1 MNLSKKTLV
10 LTIITYSIGIIIP
23 ILYEF
28 DFGVNDK
35 VKTDTFFN
43 DLVSLDN
50 NQLFF
55 KIVKNNISVIAL
67 NIIGAMTFGLLT
79 FITTLYNGFVLSL
92 VIKNVLKNY
101 SSEFVISNFFPHSAE
116 VLAILMSCYLG
127 YYLSTKFFNFCFTKE
142 RNLNI
147 SFKKVF
153 YLTSLTIIIT
163 IISAILEAY
172 VTIQ

>member
-1 MNLSKKTLV
+1 MNLSKKTLIIT
-10 LTIITYSIGIIIP
+10 LITYSIGIIIP
-23 ILYEF
+23 ILYDF
-28 DFGVNDK
+28 DFGVNKSD
-35 VKTDTFFN
+35 KTDIFFSE
-43 DLVSLDN
+43 LVSLDN

-79 FITTLYNGFVLSL
+79 FITTFYNGFILSL

-101 SSEFVISNFFPHSAE
+101 SSEFVISNFFPHFTE

-142 RNLNI
+142 RTLNI

-153 YLTSLTIIIT
+153 YFTSLTIIIT

>member
-1 MNLSKKTLV
+1 MNLSKKTL
-10 LTIITYSIGIIIP
+10 LITLITYSIGIIIP
-23 ILYEF
+23 VLHDF
-28 DFGVNDK
+28 DFGIENSDK
-35 VKTDTFFN
+35 ADVFFS
-43 DLVSLDN
+43 DLVRLNN

-79 FITTLYNGFVLSL
+79 FITTLYNGFILSI
-92 VIKNVLKNY
+92 VVKNVLKNY
-101 SSEFVISNFFPHSAE
+101 SSEFVISNFFPHFTE

-127 YYLSTKFFNFCFTKE
+127 YYLSTKIFDFCFGKE
-142 RNLNI
+142 KVFAI

-153 YLTSLTIIIT
+153 YLTSLTIVIT

-172 VTIQ
+172 VTVR

>member
-1 MNLSKKTLV
+1 MNLAKKTLV

-35 VKTDTFFN
+35 VKTDTFYN

-101 SSEFVISNFFPHSAE
+101 SFEFVISNFFPHFTE

-127 YYLSTKFFNFCFTKE
+127 YYLSTIFFNFCFTKE

-153 YLTSLTIIIT
+153 YFTSLTIIIT